1 MLKITPAAR
10 KELKRIVDDRKLDV
24 GRCLRLAIPPA
35 LTGEGD
41 FGIVIDEEKS
51 NDRPVL
57 VRGVKVLL
65 LDEHLL
71 EKLASSKLDFRE
83 TLRGK
88 GFTLDVY

>member
-35 LTGEGD
+35 WTGAGD
-41 FGIVIDEEKS
+41 FGIVIDGEKGG
-51 NDRPVL
+51 DRSVL

-71 EKLASSKLDFRE
+71 EKLASSKLDFKE
-83 TLRGK
+83 SPQGI